1 MLYAPPTKDNK
12 RSVAQSRNIP
22 NGTEKK
28 APLQQT
34 QQSHSLQREQYSPM
48 INQEFHEQE
57 KKLVN
62 DLKEISRQY
71 NAQDQNQQTS
81 TILQR
86 QN

>member
-22 NGTEKK
+22 SSTEKK

-34 QQSHSLQREQYSPM
+34 HSLQREQYSPM

-71 NAQDQNQQTS
+71 NAQDQNQQTT

>member
-1 MLYAPPTKDNK
+1 
-12 RSVAQSRNIP
+12 
-22 NGTEKK
+22 
-28 APLQQT
+28 
-34 QQSHSLQREQYSPM
+34 M